1 LRIGSASHATQLP
14 DTPPNHTKAY
24 WLAAIAAAVCLF
36 VYWIYAPALRSHFF
50 NDDFQWLEGTF
61 TFTPSRVLHLDQYD
75 HFYRPVIEL
84 YFYGGRRLFGCSPFA
99 FHVASTVV
107 HLLTTLAVFLLGR
120 ALTGR
125 TAWAAAA
132 ALLFAVQSGP
142 VEAVAWV
149 GAITDLLPSLWYV
162 LALWT
167 HARSLQTGSIAWYL
181 ATIAAFTTCLLT
193 HESSATLL
201 PVMMALELAC
211 QLDVRG
217 SRAPLRDIGRRLARY
232 APFAALLAA
241 NLATAWIV
249 NSRSYLVREGHY
261 AFGWHA
267 VPHMFQY
274 VVSLYIGKR
283 TLLSYLA
290 ISAAAGAILAR
301 GSAHQRF
308 LVIWL
313 GAALAPASFFTWGNA
328 SRYLYLAAAP
338 FALLLADLVRA
349 AAEAAER
356 RLPRRIVSTAAIL
369 LVAALTIRFAVFA
382 RRGVADFR
390 KRTVPYERLIAST
403 RASNPGAIGPV
414 VHVNAEAAAQVPAM
428 YVQPAI
434 RTAYC
439 TGDVS
444 VDVR

>member
-1 LRIGSASHATQLP
+1 MP
-14 DTPPNHTKAY
+14 DPSPNRTPPYFLYLVAPV
-24 WLAAIAAAVCLF
+24 VCLF
-36 VYWIYAPALRSHFF
+36 VFWIYAPALRSHFF

-84 YFYGGRRLFGCSPFA
+84 YFYFGRRWFGCSPFA
-99 FHVASTVV
+99 FHVASTVI

-120 ALTGR
+120 GLTGK
-125 TAWAAAA
+125 TPWAAAA

-167 HARSLQTGSIAWYL
+167 HARYLQRGKLAWYA
-181 ATIAAFTTCLLT
+181 ATIGAFVTCLLT

-201 PVMMALELAC
+201 PVMMALELAYS
-211 QLDVRG
+211 LDLRG
-217 SRAPLRDIGRRLARY
+217 MVAPALEDVGKRLARY
-232 APFAALLAA
+232 VPFLILLAA
-241 NLATAWIV
+241 SLAIAWIV

-274 VVSLYIGKR
+274 IVSLYIGKR
-283 TLLSYLA
+283 MLLSYLA
-290 ISAAAGAILAR
+290 IATVAIAILVR
-301 GSAHQRF
+301 GNSHQRF

-328 SRYLYLAAAP
+328 SRYMYLAAAP
-338 FALLLADLVRA
+338 FALLLADLIRA
-349 AAEAAER
+349 GAEALER
-356 RLPRRIVSTAAIL
+356 RLPRRIVTTAAIL
-369 LVAALTIRFAVFA
+369 LVAALAIRFAVFA
-382 RRGVADFR
+382 RRGAADFR
-390 KRTVPYERLIAST
+390 KRTLPYEELIAST
-403 RASNPGAIGPV
+403 RASNPVAPGRV
-414 VHVNAEAAAQVPAM
+414 VHVDRKDAARVPTM
-428 YVQPAI
+428 YIQPAI
-434 RTAYC
+434 RVAYC
-439 TGDVS
+439 MGDVS